1 MEPSPLSIATEVC
14 RPLIH
19 EQSPEKLLLA
29 LEPESAAMHCQH
41 KAKVA
46 GKGLEYLVRPE
57 RYLVVDIG
65 GGTVDIASQSIVE
78 GCIVEIVP
86 PVGNFWGGITVNKEF
101 SKFLEDFVDDPKF
114 SRYIV
119 KCSPENRTRHK
130 VDLTELIYTRFEKLK
145 RRFGSLEGFNS
156 YIIEFPRS
164 FLRMYQGF
172 LVEKGSARN
181 SDGEILVEVEE
192 DGAVMRIYNSK
203 MKEFFQPA
211 MDGIMNLIESHLEKN
226 NFANTIDTIY
236 WVGGFGGCKY
246 LRGQLET
253 TIGTKFQG
261 CTYQFPVPP
270 EPELAV
276 VLGAHSIRCNPGI
289 VPKSRLGADDF
300 DPALPF
306 NINNLN
312 GQRQQ
317 QQSGF
322 SHRTPLLSPT
332 TSTASLGKE
341 TGKC

>member
-1 MEPSPLSIATEVC
+1 MEPPPLSIATEVC

-19 EQSPEKLLLA
+19 EQPPEKLSLA
-29 LEPESAAMHCQH
+29 LEPESAAVHCQH
-41 KAKVA
+41 KAEMS

-78 GCIVEIVP
+78 GCIVETAP
-86 PVGNFWGGITVNKEF
+86 PVGNFWGGITVNEEF
-101 SKFLEDFVDDPKF
+101 SKFLEDFVDDPEF
-114 SRYIV
+114 SHYIV

-164 FLRMYQGF
+164 FLKMYQGF

-181 SDGEILVEVEE
+181 SQGEILVEVEE

-203 MKEFFQPA
+203 MAEFFQPA
-211 MDGIMNLIESHLEKN
+211 IDGITILIESHLEKN
-226 NFANTIDTIY
+226 KFAHTIDTIY

-246 LRGQLET
+246 LRSVLEAIIT
-253 TIGTKFQG
+253 TKFQS

-289 VPKSRLGADDF
+289 VPKRRLGADNF
-300 DPALPF
+300 DLALRF

-332 TSTASLGKE
+332 TPASLGGE
-341 TGKC
+341 C